1 MARLHPASEEIVPPR
16 TGPLQAPPRSGRVLL
31 VASNFPPILGGASVV
46 YENLARRGK
55 GRIIVLTASHSYVD
69 GRELPGWREHDRTA
83 PYRIERCRLLRS
95 RLRYGPALHGRRH
108 LAWLAA
114 DVAQRIATLAAV
126 LRFVLGDGVRT
137 VCVGE
142 LLAGGWLLQLLRWAP
157 GVRTVAYV
165 HGEEMTTDHAWD
177 AGHRRAQRALREAD
191 EVVAVSRFAADVA
204 KGLIEPQDAGRLT
217 LILNGVDQQRFRP
230 QRRRTDLVRR
240 YGLEGC
246 FTFVCVCRLVQKK
259 GVDHTIRAFE
269 QVVAKHPDSK
279 LLIVGKGPFEP
290 ELKALVCEVGLA
302 ERITFAG
309 EVADAELPAHY
320 ALGDVFVMPNRA
332 LADGDTEGFGLVF
345 LEANACGVPVIAGRD
360 GGSVEAVEHGVN
372 GLVVDGRSVE
382 AVAAAMLWLREDGA
396 LRTRLRQGGLAR
408 AAAADWCGKAEQFL
422 QVCGV

>member
-1 MARLHPASEEIVPPR
+1 MARLSPTTEQIVPPR
-16 TGPLQAPPRSGRVLL
+16 AGPLQAPPRPACVLL

-69 GRELPGWREHDRTA
+69 GRELPGWRDYDRAA
-83 PYRIERCRLLRS
+83 PYRILRRRLLRS
-95 RLRYGPALHGRRH
+95 QLRYGAALHGWRR

-114 DVAQRIATLAAV
+114 DVAQRIVTFATV
-126 LRFVLGDGVRT
+126 LRFVVGDGVRT

-142 LLAGGWLLQLLRWAP
+142 LLAGGWLLYLLRWAP

-165 HGEEMTTDHAWD
+165 HGEEMTTEHVWD
-177 AGHRRAQRALREAD
+177 AGHRRAQRALRQAN
-191 EVVAVSRFAADVA
+191 EVVAVSRFSVEVA
-204 KGLIEPQDAGRLT
+204 KGLVDPQAAGKLT

-230 QRRRTDLVRR
+230 QPRRTDLMRR
-240 YGLEGC
+240 YGLKGC
-246 FTFVCVCRLVQKK
+246 FVFVCVCRLIQKK

-269 QVVAKHPDSK
+269 QVVAKHPDSR

-290 ELKALVCEVGLA
+290 ELKALVSEVGLA

-332 LADGDTEGFGLVF
+332 LANGDTEGFGLVF

-372 GLVVDGRSVE
+372 GLIVDGHSVE
-382 AVAAAMLWLREDGA
+382 AVTAAMLRLREDGA
-396 LRTRLRQGGLAR
+396 LRARLRQGGLAR

-422 QVCGV
+422 QVCGA

>member
-1 MARLHPASEEIVPPR
+1 MARLSPASEQIVSLR
-16 TGPLQAPPRSGRVLL
+16 TGPLQAPLRPARVLL
-31 VASNFPPILGGASVV
+31 VASNFPPIRGGAAVV
-46 YENLARRGK
+46 YENLARRGR

-69 GRELPGWREHDRTA
+69 GRELPGWREYDRAA
-83 PYRIERCRLLRS
+83 PYRIHRWRLLRS
-95 RLRYGPALHGRRH
+95 PLRHGPALHGWRR

-114 DVAQRIATLAAV
+114 DVAQRTAILAAV
-126 LRFVLGDGVRT
+126 LRLVLAEGVRT

-142 LLAGGWLLQLLRWAP
+142 LLAGGWLLHLLRWAP

-165 HGEEMTTDHAWD
+165 HGEEMTTDSLWD
-177 AGHRRAQRALREAD
+177 AGHRRAQRALRQAD
-191 EVVAVSRFAADVA
+191 KVVAVSRFAAAVA
-204 KGLIEPQDAGRLT
+204 EGLVVPQAAGKT
-217 LILNGVDQQRFRP
+217 TVILNGVDQQRFRP
-230 QRRRTDLVRR
+230 QSRRTDLMRR

-246 FTFVCVCRLVQKK
+246 FVFVCVCRLVQKK
-259 GVDHTIRAFE
+259 GVDHTIHAFE
-269 QVVAKHPDSK
+269 QVVAKHPDSR
-279 LLIVGKGPFEP
+279 LLIAGTGPFEP
-290 ELKALVCEVGLA
+290 ELKALVSEVGLA

-332 LADGDTEGFGLVF
+332 LANGDTEGFGLVF

-372 GLVVDGRSVE
+372 GLVVDGHSVE
-382 AVAAAMLWLREDGA
+382 AVTAAMLRLREDGA
-396 LRTRLRQGGLAR
+396 LRARLRQGGLAR